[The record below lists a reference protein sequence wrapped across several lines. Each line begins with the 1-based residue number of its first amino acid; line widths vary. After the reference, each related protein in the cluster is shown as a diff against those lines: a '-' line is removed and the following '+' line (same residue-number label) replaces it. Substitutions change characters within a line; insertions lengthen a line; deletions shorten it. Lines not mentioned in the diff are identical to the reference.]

1 MDQQI
6 DRFPA
11 VDGNGLLRGREIMA
25 DQVFIDQQ
33 QLLEANDSHA
43 LGIADLLARH
53 NVEKRERTREKLFS
67 EIDDSVSA
75 LMRLVGFPASPREPS
90 TSRRR

>member
-1 MDQQI
+1 
-6 DRFPA
+6 
-11 VDGNGLLRGREIMA
+11 V
-25 DQVFIDQQ
+25 QQ
-33 QLLEANDSHA
+33 QLLEVNDSHA
-43 LGIADLLARH
+43 LGMADP
-53 NVEKRERTREKLFS
+53 REKLFS